1 MHLQWSP
8 LPLPSLANS
17 WCLQVRKLQDKVSK
31 CQDNV
36 KKSKDQYELAV
47 SDINNYNSRYQ
58 EVNKKAST
66 GDWPWLHKWLFLRIW
81 RMYLNVVRGRRP
93 SGCRHLKT
101 LYSKFTNVWTSAKTR
116 RKLKQAITG
125 HAASWLLTLLKVT
138 ADIRWIL
145 SHRQQCW
152 SWERLAVVV
161 QHSRCQYAHGL
172 ASVRGRSSDQHPRGE
187 DRYNII
193 YW

>member
-1 MHLQWSP
+1 MSPQEYQLELHWGSRWGSQCQDNSRQSRHTVGRFCRAVRCLLDALTTYGVGSQWCWCSLSSP
-8 LPLPSLANS
+8 FLTNC
-17 WCLQVRKLQDKVSK
+17 WCFQVRKLQDKVSK

-101 LYSKFTNVWTSAKTR
+101 LYSKYTNVWTSAKTR
-116 RKLKQAITG
+116 RKLKQPITG
-125 HAASWLLTLLKVT
+125 HL
-138 ADIRWIL
+138 AD
-145 SHRQQCW
+145 C
-152 SWERLAVVV
+152 
-161 QHSRCQYAHGL
+161 
-172 ASVRGRSSDQHPRGE
+172 
-187 DRYNII
+187 
-193 YW
+193 